1 MLSQA
6 SRRLADDHAALDELL
21 RQLKDALDTVDVAAS
36 HACLDLLWARLAVHI
51 RAEHLHLFPAV
62 INGINNMTAHQ
73 SGAPTLNEGRLA
85 VERLRADHDFF
96 MHELA
101 QAIGTLRELLKIT
114 DRRAINKAMGKVR
127 DAVLEIEKR
136 LIIHN
141 EVEENQIY
149 RWVRTILN
157 EQEQADLATR
167 INAELAK
174 RPPRF
179 SPAAWSLDEAQA

>member
-6 SRRLADDHAALDELL
+6 SQRLADDHV
-21 RQLKDALDTVDVAAS
+21 ALDTVLRQLQLALDTGDVAVS
-36 HACLDLLWARLAVHI
+36 HASLDLFWARLAVHI

-62 INGINNMTAHQ
+62 TNGMNNMTAHQ
-73 SGAPTLNEGRLA
+73 SAAPTLNEGRLT

-101 QAIGTLRELLKIT
+101 QAIGALRELLKIT
-114 DRRAINKAMGKVR
+114 DRRAINKVMRKVR

-136 LIIHN
+136 LITHN
-141 EVEENQIY
+141 ELEENQIY
-149 RWVRTILN
+149 RWVKTTLN
-157 EQEQADLATR
+157 EREQADLVMR

-174 RPPRF
+174 RPPRI
-179 SPAAWSLDEAQA
+179 SPEAWSSQ